1 MLDTLRVWT
10 SINWLQ
16 NVTIFFLMLI
26 YIPLQQTLL
35 FYLFALQPVSYIQ
48 GHINSSKRFSDK
60 SRPLLHNRCLW
71 PYSVSFMCFYISGTV
86 YCQDLMLSYSYSPSG
101 CSIAICCF
109 DSFSVSSLPP
119 HWLSLQNL
127 WISTPV
133 VWSHLVFLICIYW
146 FELCFYLPHVSLFFC
161 PRCHYHQ
168 ILLSNFFQNRCEH
181 HR

>member
-26 YIPLQQTLL
+26 YISRFNRHCYFISLLCLCHTFKDISTLRS
-35 FYLFALQPVSYIQ
+35 ALATSPDHCYTTV
-48 GHINSSKRFSDK
+48 
-60 SRPLLHNRCLW
+60 
-71 PYSVSFMCFYISGTV
+71 VSFMCFYISGTV
-86 YCQDLMLSYSYSPSG
+86 YCQDLMLSYSYSPSV

-133 VWSHLVFLICIYW
+133 VWSHLVYLICIYW
-146 FELCFYLPHVSLFFC
+146 FELCFYIPHVSLFFC
-161 PRCHYHQ
+161 PHCHYHQ
-168 ILLSNFFQNRCEH
+168 ILLSKFFQNRCEH